1 MQIELLTLSILC
13 RNCWRRECD
22 SLGILRV
29 SSSFY
34 RHALVYFM
42 AELGVIKFALS
53 SLFPSLSSVGRGR
66 PLSSLVRLLPHLRHL
81 LSRCDVVVLPASLF
95 VSAKSPHL
103 SLSLSLCSISL
114 IQIPNST
121 DRAALKGANSP
132 NTHDIIYLCKCP
144 LSHVPTH
151 YYTTAF
157 PSFHLDTEVHAF
169 LSAKM
174 YAIGMIELS
183 LDVVSMLL
191 NPLQACLTI
200 PLLESNLNENC
211 KPPSLAKRRCTF

>member
-1 MQIELLTLSILC
+1 MNTPQLSPFHPSAAAVHSPPSSVSFPISVIS
-13 RNCWRRECD
+13 
-22 SLGILRV
+22 SLGV
-29 SSSFY
+29 MWSSS
-34 RHALVYFM
+34 
-42 AELGVIKFALS
+42 
-53 SLFPSLSSVGRGR
+53 P
-66 PLSSLVRLLPHLRHL
+66 PLSSSLPSH
-81 LSRCDVVVLPASLF
+81 PT
-95 VSAKSPHL
+95 
-103 SLSLSLCSISL
+103 SLSLPLCSISL

-132 NTHDIIYLCKCP
+132 TMHDIIYLCKCP

-191 NPLQACLTI
+191 NPLQACSTI
-200 PLLESNLNENC
+200 HIW
-211 KPPSLAKRRCTF
+211 KAI